1 MYLRQIDFAI
11 LIAVRDA
18 TPLSVYGSVTPRGD
32 FSSRRCCPTPHGEF
46 AMLGRYALSRRR
58 AFR

>member
-18 TPLSVYGSVTPRGD
+18 TPLLVYGFVTPQGD
-32 FSSRRCCPTPHGEF
+32 FSSRRCLPTRVANLQCSADTP
-46 AMLGRYALSRRR
+46 
-58 AFR
+58 